1 MRKQSLRV
9 GKAEVLPF
17 LLSLCFKTSSS
28 AKPGQRMPEEPP
40 AAPGASQE
48 FHLSIPP
55 DPVRMPQPLPQQSQ
69 HCNSTQPSTFPPLR
83 VAPLPLH
90 LAQGLFPHPGAWRGL
105 KAGAN
110 NGLNIVGGGRAAAA
124 GCICP
129 GHRAEEEACTC
140 LAASL
145 SAGNKS
151 ISFRASPRHFIAFKA
166 LLNEKQSPL
175 GRSSSN
181 GGILLKH
188 PSFLGPGQPLWL
200 FSMDSAWMHPPGTQ
214 GHPWSTAEPSREAGN
229 TSGQEEAPVQLEGHH
244 WSPEEMLELSPL
256 PRRAL

>member
-1 MRKQSLRV
+1 MPKFKALPINYSCCLTRKRSLQV

-17 LLSLCFKTSSS
+17 LSRPCFTTSSS
-28 AKPGQRMPEEPP
+28 AKPGWGMPE

-48 FHLSIPP
+48 CHLSIPR
-55 DPVRMPQPLPQQSQ
+55 DPVRNPQPLPQKSG
-69 HCNSTQPSTFPPLR
+69 CYNSAQPSTFPPLR
-83 VAPLPLH
+83 AAPLPLYP
-90 LAQGLFPHPGAWRGL
+90 AQGLFPHPGTWRGL

-151 ISFRASPRHFIAFKA
+151 NKSP
-166 LLNEKQSPL
+166 SV
-175 GRSSSN
+175 
-181 GGILLKH
+181 H
-188 PSFLGPGQPLWL
+188 P
-200 FSMDSAWMHPPGTQ
+200 
-214 GHPWSTAEPSREAGN
+214 
-229 TSGQEEAPVQLEGHH
+229 
-244 WSPEEMLELSPL
+244 
-256 PRRAL
+256 